1 MFFNGKKNGPKE
13 KISFIKNND
22 DLLEELKE
30 KGINDKDI
38 LNAIQKVPRELF
50 VNKISFQ
57 WAYENMPLP
66 IDCEQTISQPYVVA
80 YMIDCLKLRKTDTV
94 LEIGTGTGYQTAII
108 SHLCHKIYTI
118 EIFKKLF
125 DQAKLNIGKLKIK
138 NVIYKLDNGI
148 SGWEEK
154 NFFDAIIVSAA
165 SEEISSLL
173 LKNLKINGKLIFPK
187 KESTGSLPA
196 VVLLHGS
203 GGPRIGV
210 KYWSKILQK
219 IGIVTFIVDSNS
231 ARGCPLDS
239 KSRCKNYAEHQGM
252 GNIIDAYR
260 ALELLST
267 HPQIDPNRIALMGF
281 SVGGKAT
288 LYASVKRFQ
297 KMWGTPGLEFAAYI
311 PFYPACNITFDHDEQ
326 ISDKPIRIFYGE
338 VDDDFQN
345 LLKGVYLQIRYSF

>member
-1 MFFNGKKNGPKE
+1 MFFNKKKNKSKE
-13 KISFIKNND
+13 KNSFIKNNY

-108 SHLCHKIYTI
+108 SHLCQKIYTI

-125 DQAKLNIGKLKIK
+125 DQAKLNIEKLKIK

-148 SGWEEK
+148 NGWEEK

-165 SEEISSLL
+165 SAEISSQL

-187 KESTGSLPA
+187 KYPSENQKL
-196 VVLLHGS
+196 
-203 GGPRIGV
+203 
-210 KYWSKILQK
+210 ILIKK
-219 IGIVTFIVDSNS
+219 IGENNFKKKELFDVKFVPLLNNS
-231 ARGCPLDS
+231 VQHL
-239 KSRCKNYAEHQGM
+239 
-252 GNIIDAYR
+252 I
-260 ALELLST
+260 
-267 HPQIDPNRIALMGF
+267 
-281 SVGGKAT
+281 
-288 LYASVKRFQ
+288 
-297 KMWGTPGLEFAAYI
+297 
-311 PFYPACNITFDHDEQ
+311 
-326 ISDKPIRIFYGE
+326 
-338 VDDDFQN
+338 
-345 LLKGVYLQIRYSF
+345 